1 MSTTHHPPHPPK
13 IDLAPPLIVKTIGKR
28 SLVIGAIASV
38 IALYAAFTNPTVFFR
53 GYLLSY
59 MDWLGIALG
68 SMAIVMVRH
77 MTGGGWG
84 TVIRRVLGAAMRT
97 MPLLIVLFIPLAV
110 FGVKRL
116 YPWAIPVESIAD
128 PAIREH
134 LDKHRFILRDY
145 LNYRGFVV
153 RAVIYFA
160 IWFVLQY
167 LLSKFSFEHN
177 RPPFADKSARFK
189 MVSAPGII
197 LYTLTISFAAIDWI
211 MSINPS
217 WVSTIYG
224 LIFVAGEL
232 VAALCF
238 AIVIERILFNYQP
251 MSTLLRP
258 NFVHDHGNLLLAFVM
273 VWAYFSFSQWLIIWS
288 GNLPEEITW
297 YFRRLHGGWQ
307 YVGLFLV
314 VFHFFV
320 PFFLLLSRPFKRDV
334 TRLVWLAAW
343 MLVVRYVDLFWH
355 IEPGFSENFTVTLA
369 DLAIPFAMGGI
380 WMAYFCRNLSSQ
392 PLVPAYDATAQDVLE
407 PAHE

>member
-1 MSTTHHPPHPPK
+1 MSTQHTVS
-13 IDLAPPLIVKTIGKR
+13 IDLATPPIIKTIGQR
-28 SLVIGAIASV
+28 SLVIGAIATV
-38 IALYAAFTNPTVFFR
+38 IALYVAFTSPTVFFR
-53 GYLLSY
+53 GYLVSY

-68 SMAIVMVRH
+68 SMAILMVRH

-84 TVIRRVLGAAMRT
+84 TVIRRILGASMRT
-97 MPLLIVLFIPLAV
+97 LPLLILLFIPMLFAV
-110 FGVKRL
+110 PKL
-116 YPWAIPVESIAD
+116 YPWAMPVDSIAD

-134 LDKHRFILRDY
+134 LEKHPFILRDY
-145 LNYRGFVV
+145 LNYRGFVI
-153 RAVIYFA
+153 RAIIYFA
-160 IWFVLQY
+160 IWFALQY

-177 RPPFADKSARFK
+177 NPPFVDKSARFK

-197 LYTLTISFAAIDWI
+197 LYAVTISFAAIDWV
-211 MSINPS
+211 MSLNPS

-238 AIVIERILFNYQP
+238 AIVIERILFNYPP
-251 MSTLLRP
+251 MSVLLRP
-258 NFVHDHGNLLLAFVM
+258 NYVHDHGNFLLAFVM

-288 GNLPEEITW
+288 GNLPDEITW

-307 YVGLFLV
+307 FVGLFLV

-320 PFFLLLSRPFKRDV
+320 PFFLLLSRPFKRDI

-355 IEPGFSENFTVTLA
+355 IEPSFSENFTVTLA

-380 WMAYFCRNLSSQ
+380 WIWYFCRNLSSQ

-407 PAHE
+407 AAHE

>member
-1 MSTTHHPPHPPK
+1 VSSTHATQL
-13 IDLAPPLIVKTIGKR
+13 DLATPPIVKTIGRR
-28 SLVIGAIASV
+28 SLVIGATASV
-38 IALYAAFTNPTVFFR
+38 IALYVAFTNPTVFYR

-84 TVIRRVLGAAMRT
+84 TVIRRILGASMRT
-97 MPLLIVLFIPLAV
+97 LPLMILLFIPLLFAV
-110 FGVKRL
+110 PRL
-116 YPWAIPVESIAD
+116 YPWAMPLNSIAD

-134 LDKHRFILRDY
+134 LEKHSFILRDY
-145 LNYRGFVV
+145 LNYRGFAI
-153 RAVIYFA
+153 RAVIYFVV
-160 IWFVLQY
+160 WFLLQY
-167 LLSKFSFEHN
+167 LLSKFSFERN
-177 RPPFADKSARFK
+177 QPPLADTSARFK

-197 LYTLTISFAAIDWI
+197 LYAFTVSFAAIDWI
-211 MSINPS
+211 MSLNPS
-217 WVSTIYG
+217 WISTIYG
-224 LIFVAGEL
+224 LIFVAGQL
-232 VAALCF
+232 IAGLAF
-238 AIVIERILFNYQP
+238 AIVIERILFNYRP
-251 MSTLLRP
+251 MSILLKP
-258 NFVHDHGNLLLAFVM
+258 NFVHDHGNFMLTFIML
-273 VWAYFSFSQWLIIWS
+273 WAYFSFSQWLIIWA
-288 GNLPEEITW
+288 GNLPDEITW

-320 PFFLLLSRPFKRDV
+320 PFFLLLSRPFKRNV

-355 IEPGFSENFTVTLA
+355 IEPSFSEKFTVTLA

-380 WMAYFCRNLSSQ
+380 WIAYFCRNLSSQ